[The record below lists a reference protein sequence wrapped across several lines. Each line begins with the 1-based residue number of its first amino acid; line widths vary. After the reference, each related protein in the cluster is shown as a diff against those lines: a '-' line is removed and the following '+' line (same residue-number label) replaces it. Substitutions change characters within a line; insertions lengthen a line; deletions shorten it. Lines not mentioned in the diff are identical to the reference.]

1 MEDLGANVLGATS
14 GQEALTVMEDQRIDL
29 ILMDIQM
36 PVLNGLEATKIIRRK
51 YNATIPI
58 LALSAGSAVENY
70 EGVWVKLINV
80 ETTEECVPY
89 PFNDYMY
96 DFGYFEVTGGV
107 EIGGLFD
114 HNFSGYWLNVA
125 YDSGER
131 TCSNTANRCEDSR
144 ESGQTFGSIE
154 GIVNYS
160 YNVVRVNPRWDADI
174 DGMFAAEGT
183 PEAACASSNDNGE
196 APTE

>member
-1 MEDLGANVLGATS
+1 MADGG
-14 GQEALTVMEDQRIDL
+14 EARDAVT
-29 ILMDIQM
+29 
-36 PVLNGLEATKIIRRK
+36 
-51 YNATIPI
+51 
-58 LALSAGSAVENY
+58 AGSAVENY

-89 PFNDYMY
+89 PYNNYMY

-125 YDSGER
+125 FDSGER

-174 DGMFAAEGT
+174 DGMFATEGT
-183 PEAACASSNDNGE
+183 PEAACASSDDTSGSGD